1 MRCSRRSLL
10 TGLLLAAW
18 LVPSLAAADLWR
30 ETTQAFATPAAR
42 EALAARALPL
52 LADGSPALQQARADG
67 QRAPATVRAIAIMVA
82 FSDTTFF
89 GHPGADVDPLPR
101 STQSEIYYA
110 AHDSIFYDHL
120 LGDVAD
126 YYAAVSGGRFTF
138 AYTVHGE
145 IVELAQTMAHY
156 GDHPEHGEQPV
167 VLAADALA
175 AADPDIDFS
184 QYDTVVLIHAGAG
197 QETDANDDSPEQ
209 IYSAYLGLDDFT
221 EAVEDS
227 VLAQPWLETD
237 DHPEGEGVDHV
248 LVLPECEYQDPGPG
262 GSGLYGSLGLYCFEL
277 GLRLGMLSLFDFT
290 GNDSQG
296 IGQFGLMGFGL
307 WTAGGLLPPQ
317 PCAFNKVL
325 MGWLEPYR
333 VEPAHG
339 EEWTLY
345 PSEFPAD
352 PQTCAR
358 IDLTGSEYFLIEYRL
373 EDPDGD
379 SDFSFPE
386 GDLNGDGAPN
396 FVDADQPGGVPPL
409 DAVFDPAADTHERL
423 VDAEWDFF
431 LTGSQGG
438 GSGLLIWHVD
448 EGVIRAVW
456 DAERNLFNGDPARKS
471 VDLEEADGIQD
482 LDVRESSTY
491 WLGAPVD
498 TWKAEGNDR
507 FGPETRPDTRT
518 SLDAPT
524 GLVIDQ
530 ISSVVREASHR
541 FNEGDDDEYVG
552 ILYHE
557 TMTFRCAHTD
567 GPDAPP
573 AMIARDL
580 DGVDLSG
587 SHLRAAWLGAGDAR
601 PTVVAAADSGRV
613 YAFSPELDEYRDH
626 DDDPVTFAPLCVGT
640 GADGAPVAWLPPPAI
655 GQLDPDEAGL
665 EIVLAAPQGI
675 YAFRRDGTP
684 VVPPPAPGVSEGLL
698 AAHENVTLP
707 PVLVP
712 AGADDSPDAPRLV
725 CAATVAADADGA
737 PTWLRFI
744 GPDGVEARDPVQL
757 SGVAS
762 AAPVVA
768 GRMLFAPIVTPDG
781 AAALAAVAWP
791 ASGPPTLAWSAS
803 LDLMPPLRPVTVTP
817 AAVLVTDAEGRG
829 QTVHLDADG
838 PRVGP
843 LWSGNAAVAST
854 IGVGGGR
861 AGRRGPG
868 PSGRDRRLADGL
880 APRAATG
887 DGERRRRAAGA
898 GRPDRPVGVPLRG
911 GRRSPVFDRRRRRD
925 RRGLAA
931 GRARRAGLHAAG
943 DDAAG
948 RRRWRPHH
956 PGRRRDPAGVRC
968 RPRHRQPR
976 VACGEPSAVMV
987 PGGGRLAGAALGTV
1001 HVWRRGDGAGGHGA
1015 PGLPGGGRGRQ
1026 PGRHPRVLSAAIARG
1041 RAQREG
1047 PGPGVGRGG
1056 GRDLQP
1062 AGRGGGARRPPAG
1075 ARRHALRAAG
1085 RPGGGG
1091 LGPLPLQ
1098 APGVRGGEHEDDRR
1112 GALSGVMRAGAS
1124 GVLAGGHDRS

>member
-10 TGLLLAAW
+10 PGLLLVVALA
-18 LVPSLAAADLWR
+18 PSLAAADSWR
-30 ETTQAFATPAAR
+30 ETTRALATPGAR

-52 LADGSPALQQARADG
+52 LADGSPALQQARAAG
-67 QRAPATVRAIAIMVA
+67 QRAPAMVRAIAIMVA

-110 AHDSIFYDHL
+110 AHDSVFYDHL

-138 AYTVHGE
+138 SYTVHGE
-145 IVELAQTMAHY
+145 VVELAQPMAHY
-156 GDHPEHGEQPV
+156 GDHPEDGEQPV
-167 VLAADALA
+167 VLAVDALA
-175 AADPDIDFS
+175 AADADIDFS
-184 QYDTVVLIHAGAG
+184 QYDTVILIHAGAG
-197 QETDANDDSPEQ
+197 EETDANNDSPEH
-209 IYSAYLGLDDFT
+209 IYSAYLGLEDFT

-237 DHPEGEGVDHV
+237 DHPEGEGVEHV

-262 GSGLYGSLGLYCFEL
+262 GSGLYGSLGVYCFEL

-358 IDLTGSEYFLIEYRL
+358 VDLTGSEYFLIEYRL
-373 EDPDGD
+373 EDPDGN

-409 DAVFDPAADTHERL
+409 DAVFDPTTDTHERL

-438 GSGLLIWHVD
+438 GSGLLVWHVD

-456 DAERNLFNGDPARKS
+456 DAERNLFNGDPTRKS

-518 SLDAPT
+518 NLDAPT
-524 GLVIDQ
+524 GLVIDR
-530 ISSVVREASHR
+530 ISAVVREASHL
-541 FNEGDDDEYVG
+541 FNEGEDDEYVG

-557 TMTFRCAHTD
+557 TMTFRCAYAD

-587 SHLRAAWLGAGDAR
+587 SHLRAAWLGAGDER

-613 YAFSPELDEYRDH
+613 YAFSPELGEYRDH
-626 DDDPVTFAPLCVGT
+626 DDDPATFAPLCVGT
-640 GADGAPVAWLPPPAI
+640 GADGAPVAWLPPPVI
-655 GQLDPDEAGL
+655 GQLDADDAGL
-665 EIVLAAPQGI
+665 EIVLAAPHGI

-684 VVPPPAPGVSEGLL
+684 VAPPSAPGVSVGLL

-712 AGADDSPDAPRLV
+712 AGADESPGAPQLV
-725 CAATVAADADGA
+725 CVATVAADVDGA
-737 PTWLRFI
+737 PTWLRFV
-744 GPDGVEARDPVQL
+744 GPDGAEARDPVRL

-762 AAPVVA
+762 AAPVRA
-768 GRMLFAPIVTPDG
+768 GRLLFVPIVTPAGD
-781 AAALAAVAWP
+781 AALQAVSWP
-791 ASGPPTLAWSAS
+791 VSGPPTVTWSVA
-803 LDLMPPLRPVTVTP
+803 LDLGAALRPVTVTP
-817 AAVLVTDAEGRG
+817 TAVLVTDAEGRG
-829 QTVHLDADG
+829 QTVHLGADG
-838 PRVGP
+838 PRVDP
-843 LWSGNAAVAST
+843 PWSGDVAAAST
-854 IGVGGGR
+854 IGVGGGV
-861 AGRRGPG
+861 
-868 PSGRDRRLADGL
+868 L
-880 APRAATG
+880 
-887 DGERRRRAAGA
+887 GA
-898 GRPDRPVGVPLRG
+898 GGLGRLGETGVWQTGWPRVPRPEATSGGAEPLA
-911 GRRSPVFDRRRRRD
+911 
-925 RRGLAA
+925 L
-931 GRARRAGLHAAG
+931 G
-943 DDAAG
+943 DPD
-948 RRRWRPHH
+948 
-956 PGRRRDPAGVRC
+956 DPAGFLFATADGRLFLAGADGAIVDGWPLAVPAEQVCTPLVASPPAGGDGDLTILVAGVTPQVAGVDPDTDSLLLRTVSRLRSWSMPVAASLVPPSGLAMYGGEATGRAAMAPLTSPAASSAGSLADTHVCYPQPLRTAVLNVRGQA
-968 RPRHRQPR
+968 RASGEAEAVIYNLQGEVVARVGPR
-976 VACGEPSAVMV
+976 VV
-987 PGGGRLAGAALGTV
+987 PGGTPFELQVDL
-1001 HVWRRGDGAGGHGA
+1001 
-1015 PGLPGGGRGRQ
+1015 
-1026 PGRHPRVLSAAIARG
+1026 
-1041 RAQREG
+1041 EG
-1047 PGPGVGRGG
+1047 V
-1056 GRDLQP
+1056 
-1062 AGRGGGARRPPAG
+1062 
-1075 ARRHALRAAG
+1075 
-1085 RPGGGG
+1085 
-1091 LGPLPLQ
+1091 
-1098 APGVRGGEHEDDRR
+1098 
-1112 GALSGVMRAGAS
+1112 AS
-1124 GVLAGGHDRS
+1124 GLYLCKLRVSGAVSMKTIAVER